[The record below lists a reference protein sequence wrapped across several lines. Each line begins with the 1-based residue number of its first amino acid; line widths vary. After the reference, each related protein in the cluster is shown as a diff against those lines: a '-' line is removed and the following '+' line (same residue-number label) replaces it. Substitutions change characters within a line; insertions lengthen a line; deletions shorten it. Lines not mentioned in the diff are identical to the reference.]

1 MSTPFELTGSL
12 SVPPDSGVP
21 AAPIPFGGVGAFE
34 SRADV
39 ELNIAAAGT
48 ISVDFGTIGSPG
60 AKCALIEVDPSPT
73 GDPINCRFNGGGS
86 SGQVE
91 VSPGGALAYY
101 SPVPVAGL
109 TALDIVS
116 TTANKV
122 RVRLFG

>member
-1 MSTPFELTGSL
+1 MSTPFELSGALTA
-12 SVPPDSGVP
+12 PPDAGVT
-21 AAPIPFGGVGAFE
+21 AVPIPFGGVGSFD

-39 ELNIAAAGT
+39 ELNIAGAGT

-60 AKCALIEVDPSPT
+60 AKLALIEVDASSS
-73 GDPINCRFNGGGS
+73 GSPINCRFNGGGS